1 MIANQLTRQQPSSPR
16 LIGIVATIILTA
28 AACGSNNSST
38 PTTPAATVTQ
48 VAVAGTAPSVGLTA
62 QFTATATMSNGVNQN
77 VTSQAAW
84 QSSNPAI
91 ATVTSAGVV
100 TGVAPGDVDI
110 TATYQSVAG
119 RSRVTIAVKTFT
131 LSGNVTDGTSGGIL
145 PNINIAITSGPHSGV
160 STKTDAS
167 GMYTLSGLESG
178 SITVTASAVS
188 YDSQDKTLTLTADS
202 RLDFVMVRARDCAF
216 TLSVTS
222 QNVPAAGGT
231 FTLSAASPVSC
242 GWTASTATPWISLGA
257 TSGNSPATI
266 AWTASPNTTITT
278 RTGTIRVSWSGGS
291 ADLSVTQ
298 SGATC
303 SFVLSPEGGS
313 FPATGGTGSFTVTPS
328 DPGCPW
334 TAASD
339 SSWLTISSGTS
350 GTGSGTVAYSV
361 GTYGGPTGPRVGTIA
376 VSGGG
381 GFRGFPV
388 QQQPP
393 P

>member
-1 MIANQLTRQQPSSPR
+1 MT
-16 LIGIVATIILTA
+16 
-28 AACGSNNSST
+28 
-38 PTTPAATVTQ
+38 
-48 VAVAGTAPSVGLTA
+48 GTAPNVGLTA
-62 QFTATATMSNGVNQN
+62 QFTATATLSNGSSQN
-77 VTSQAAW
+77 VTSQATW
-84 QSSNPAI
+84 QSSNTAI
-91 ATVTSAGVV
+91 ATVTNAGVV
-100 TGVAPGDVDI
+100 TGVGPGDVDI

-131 LSGNVTDGTSGGIL
+131 VSGNVTDGTSGGIL
-145 PNINIAITSGPHSGV
+145 PNINIAVTSGPHTGV
-160 STKTDAS
+160 ATKTDAS
-167 GMYTLSGLESG
+167 GAYTLSGLEAG
-178 SITVTASAVS
+178 SIVVTASAAS
-188 YDSQDKTLTLTADS
+188 YDTQDKALTLSADS
-202 RLDFVMVRARDCAF
+202 RLDFVMVRARDCGF

-231 FTLSAASPVSC
+231 FTLSATSPVSC
-242 GWTASTATPWISLGA
+242 GWTASTSASWISLGA

-266 AWTASPNTTITT
+266 SWTASANTTIAT

-291 ADLSVTQ
+291 ADLTVTQ

-313 FPATGGTGSFTVTPS
+313 FSSAGGTGSFTVTPS

-339 SSWLTISSGTS
+339 SSWLTISSGAS

-361 GTYGGPTGPRVGTIA
+361 GTYAGPTGPRVGTIA